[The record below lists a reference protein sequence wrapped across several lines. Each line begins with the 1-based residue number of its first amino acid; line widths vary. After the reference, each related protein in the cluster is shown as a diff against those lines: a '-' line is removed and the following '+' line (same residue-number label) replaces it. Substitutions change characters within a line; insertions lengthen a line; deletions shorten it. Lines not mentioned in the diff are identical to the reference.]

1 MTEPTRQR
9 ARGLD
14 RAFDILDH
22 LKRVGRPL
30 RPNEIAAGLGI
41 PKSTV
46 YDLVGLLLERH
57 MLDAVGRDGQ
67 VYLGR
72 ELYFLGQAHLRHF
85 DLAREA
91 GLLLDDI
98 VAQTRET
105 AQLCQLNGRKYTVSL
120 MKEGAR
126 AFRIS
131 SNVGEDAPI
140 PWTASGRLLLGHL
153 SDAEILA
160 LIDPDD
166 FILPDG
172 SRLDPATFIAEIRSA
187 CAAGFFSF
195 DSIAD
200 TYTHCFAAPVQDASG
215 LSIATLCIVAPR
227 ADAQAHHA
235 EYRQVLVD
243 SARRLSQRLGG
254 QENP

>member
-1 MTEPTRQR
+1 MS
-9 ARGLD
+9 
-14 RAFDILDH
+14 
-22 LKRVGRPL
+22 V
-30 RPNEIAAGLGI
+30 
-41 PKSTV
+41 
-46 YDLVGLLLERH
+46 
-57 MLDAVGRDGQ
+57 
-67 VYLGR
+67 
-72 ELYFLGQAHLRHF
+72 
-85 DLAREA
+85 
-91 GLLLDDI
+91 
-98 VAQTRET
+98 
-105 AQLCQLNGRKYTVSL
+105 
-120 MKEGAR
+120 
-126 AFRIS
+126 
-131 SNVGEDAPI
+131 EDAPI

-172 SRLDPATFIAEIRSA
+172 SRLAPATFIAEIRSA

-235 EYRQVLVD
+235 EYAKAQHDNGNQNLDEGKTSLWLGQGRHGGTRSFYLMVNASGCNPDASIQPLVPFRT
-243 SARRLSQRLGG
+243 AV
-254 QENP
+254 